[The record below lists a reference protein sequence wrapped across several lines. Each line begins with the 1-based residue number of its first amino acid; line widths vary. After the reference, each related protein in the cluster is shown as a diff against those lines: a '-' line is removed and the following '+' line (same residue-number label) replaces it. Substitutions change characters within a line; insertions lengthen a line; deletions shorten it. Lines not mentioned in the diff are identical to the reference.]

1 MAAAAA
7 EGRGPRRV
15 RNTCILAHVD
25 HGKTSLAD
33 HLIAAYGSERRVSER
48 MAGSARVMDH
58 LEEEQRRAITMKSA
72 SIALRRGG
80 EDGGGHRVHLIDSP
94 GHIDFC
100 SEVSAA
106 ARLADS
112 ALVLVDAAEGVRV
125 QTHAALRQ
133 AFVERLRPC
142 LVLNKVDRLVAELR
156 LTPAEAHA
164 RLRRIVSEVN
174 SIYSALRSRSYF
186 STLDA
191 ACALSQE
198 LPDNGD
204 AADEEEDA
212 FQPQNGNVVFA
223 CAREGWGFRLV
234 TLAKLLAPKLRAD
247 PAELLKGL
255 WGQKYFDERSRTVVG
270 KEAMAAATA
279 NPNPKPMFVKYVLE
293 PLWGQYHK
301 MKRKLRLAEAV
312 FDMVVEC
319 TPNPI
324 AAQATRVAR
333 LMPAAK
339 TEQLTAAAPCPA
351 AVAAEVEKVR
361 RCVATCNASTS
372 APVVVFVSKM
382 FAVPFRFLPS
392 RGVNGEPLNHRGS
405 SSSAESGECFLAFAR
420 VFSGVLRAGHKVFVL
435 SPMYDPLRGGDD
447 AMQQKHLQEV
457 ELQHLYQMMG
467 PDLEI
472 VSAVRAGDVLAI
484 EGLGHHVLK
493 NATLSSTKNCQPFSG
508 MMFQVSPMLKVAIEP
523 SNPSDLGALVK
534 GLKLL
539 NQADPFIEYTVSERG
554 EHVLAAAGEIHLE
567 HCIKNLQERF
577 ARVQLEV
584 SKPLVSFKDTI
595 QGEGAGI
602 MESLKAS
609 HEFVERTT
617 PNGRF
622 TVRVKVFRLPNA
634 VTKVIEDSK
643 ELLAQV
649 IEGDSGNSNGVLD
662 SRFSQDGG
670 DSASTLRQLLI
681 NAIDSDLEALSAQLD
696 DEKTESYGKMLI
708 GYLQRI
714 WALGPLQ
721 VGPNLLLS
729 PDATSSDG
737 VVTSQDGREGILVR
751 GTCHV
756 SERLGL
762 VNSSDAK
769 TTIGIDGSQSAVD
782 GLDPETVKNSIA
794 SGFQLA
800 TNAGPLCGEPTWGL
814 AFLVKPYI
822 LPDSADASNNQSDHY
837 STFSGQIITA
847 VREACQAAILESK
860 PRLVEPMYF
869 CELTTPTEQL
879 GSMYAVL
886 GNCRARVL
894 KEEMQEG
901 TSLFTV
907 HAYLSVAESS
917 EFSKKLR
924 NATAGAASAL
934 LAFSHWET
942 VPQDPFFV
950 PKTREEIE
958 EFGDGSNIGPNLAT
972 KLMNSVRR
980 RKGLHVEEKIVEYGT
995 KQRTLAKKV

>member
-7 EGRGPRRV
+7 
-15 RNTCILAHVD
+15 A
-25 HGKTSLAD
+25 
-33 HLIAAYGSERRVSER
+33 
-48 MAGSARVMDH
+48 
-58 LEEEQRRAITMKSA
+58 
-72 SIALRRGG
+72 
-80 EDGGGHRVHLIDSP
+80 
-94 GHIDFC
+94 
-100 SEVSAA
+100 
-106 ARLADS
+106 
-112 ALVLVDAAEGVRV
+112 
-125 QTHAALRQ
+125 
-133 AFVERLRPC
+133 
-142 LVLNKVDRLVAELR
+142 
-156 LTPAEAHA
+156 
-164 RLRRIVSEVN
+164 
-174 SIYSALRSRSYF
+174 
-186 STLDA
+186 
-191 ACALSQE
+191 
-198 LPDNGD
+198 
-204 AADEEEDA
+204 
-212 FQPQNGNVVFA
+212 
-223 CAREGWGFRLV
+223 
-234 TLAKLLAPKLRAD
+234 
-247 PAELLKGL
+247 
-255 WGQKYFDERSRTVVG
+255 
-270 KEAMAAATA
+270 
-279 NPNPKPMFVKYVLE
+279 NPKPMFVKYVLE

-301 MKRKLRLAEAV
+301 MTRKLRLAEAV

-333 LMPAAK
+333 LMPAK
-339 TEQLTAAAPCPA
+339 TEQLTAAPPLSPRRW
-351 AVAAEVEKVR
+351 R

-382 FAVPFRFLPS
+382 FAVPYRFLPS
-392 RGVNGEPLNHRGS
+392 RGVNGEPLNHKG

-420 VFSGVLRAGHKVFVL
+420 VFSGVLRAG
-435 SPMYDPLRGGDD
+435 
-447 AMQQKHLQEV
+447 QKQKNLQEV

-472 VSAVRAGDVLAI
+472 VSAARAGDVLAI

-584 SKPLVSFKDTI
+584 SKPLVSFKETI
-595 QGEGAGI
+595 QGESAGI

-643 ELLAQV
+643 ELLTQV
-649 IEGDSGNSNGVLD
+649 IEGDSGNSNGVLN

-696 DEKTESYGKMLI
+696 DEKTESYRKMLI

-721 VGPNLLLS
+721 VGPNFLLS
-729 PDATSSDG
+729 PDAKSSDG
-737 VVTSQDGREGILVR
+737 VFTSQDGREGILVR
-751 GTCHV
+751 CTCHV

-762 VNSSDAK
+762 VNSSDAE
-769 TTIGIDGSQSAVD
+769 TTMGIDGSQSSADVPD
-782 GLDPETVKNSIA
+782 LETVKNSIA
-794 SGFQLA
+794 SGFQIA

-814 AFLVKPYI
+814 AFLVEPYI

-869 CELTTPTEQL
+869 CELTTPTQQL

-907 HAYLSVAESS
+907 HAYLPVAESS

-950 PKTREEIE
+950 LKTREEIE

-972 KLMNSVRR
+972 KLMNSRCRR
-980 RKGLHVEEKIVEYGT
+980 ARE
-995 KQRTLAKKV
+995 KKVEVKVDPIGRTAAGRRSKGDGIRNRPGIVAAAVVLASASGVVAAARVIAAAAVVIVAVAGVVSAPLQGPWLQ

>member
-301 MKRKLRLAEAV
+301 MTRKLRLAEAV

-351 AVAAEVEKVR
+351 AVAAEVEKAR

-382 FAVPFRFLPS
+382 FAVPYRFLPS

-634 VTKVIEDSK
+634 VTK
-643 ELLAQV
+643 
-649 IEGDSGNSNGVLD
+649 
-662 SRFSQDGG
+662 DGG

-696 DEKTESYGKMLI
+696 DEKTESYRKMLI

-751 GTCHV
+751 GTCPV

-886 GNCRARVL
+886 GNCRG
-894 KEEMQEG
+894 EG
-901 TSLFTV
+901 AEGRDAGGNLIV
-907 HAYLSVAESS
+907 H
-917 EFSKKLR
+917 
-924 NATAGAASAL
+924 GAASAL

>member
-1 MAAAAA
+1 MAEAA

-25 HGKTSLAD
+25 HSKTSLAD
-33 HLIAAYGSERRVSER
+33 HLIAAYGGERRVSER

-80 EDGGGHRVHLIDSP
+80 GGGEGHRVHLIDSP

-164 RLRRIVSEVN
+164 RLRRIVFEVN

-198 LPDNGD
+198 LPDHGD
-204 AADEEEDA
+204 AADDEEDA

-301 MKRKLRLAEAV
+301 MTRKLRLAEAV

-324 AAQATRVAR
+324 AAQ
-333 LMPAAK
+333 P
-339 TEQLTAAAPCPA
+339 PG
-351 AVAAEVEKVR
+351 
-361 RCVATCNASTS
+361 
-372 APVVVFVSKM
+372 
-382 FAVPFRFLPS
+382 FLPS
-392 RGVNGEPLNHRGS
+392 RGVNGEPLNHRG

-435 SPMYDPLRGGDD
+435 SPMYDPLRGGED
-447 AMQQKHLQEV
+447 AMQKHVQEV

-472 VSAVRAGDVLAI
+472 VSAARASDVLAI

-584 SKPLVSFKDTI
+584 SKPLVSFKETI

-696 DEKTESYGKMLI
+696 DEKIESYRKMLI

-721 VGPNLLLS
+721 VGPNFLLS
-729 PDATSSDG
+729 PDAKSSDG
-737 VVTSQDGREGILVR
+737 VFTSQDGREGILVR
-751 GTCHV
+751 GACHA

-762 VNSSDAK
+762 VNSSDAE
-769 TTIGIDGSQSAVD
+769 TTIGIDGSQSSVD

-814 AFLVKPYI
+814 AFLVEPYI
-822 LPDSADASNNQSDHY
+822 LPDSADATNNQSDHY

-847 VREACQAAILESK
+847 
-860 PRLVEPMYF
+860 
-869 CELTTPTEQL
+869 L

-907 HAYLSVAESS
+907 HAYLPVAESS